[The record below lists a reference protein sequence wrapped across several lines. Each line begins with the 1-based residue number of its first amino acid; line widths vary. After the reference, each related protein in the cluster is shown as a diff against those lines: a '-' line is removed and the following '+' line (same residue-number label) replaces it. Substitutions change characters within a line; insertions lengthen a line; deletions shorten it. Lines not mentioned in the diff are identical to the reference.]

1 MPSST
6 SVAGSPPPPRTEELG
21 SDQGTPAGSVA
32 VPPGMAS
39 PADGAYQIFVK
50 TPTGYS
56 TILLWVTASESVFS
70 VKTKVAAKVGFPAEV
85 QRLIYGGRQLEDDKS
100 LSDFSVG
107 QEATLHLA
115 LRIGG
120 RPRSPRTSAKQGPA
134 QLAVTI
140 VQNGLTEHVMLTPTR
155 NPSAGERARELLARE
170 HEVAVFRARLASAR
184 AARRPNA
191 DMACPATGAEVARS
205 ASEDVSESCTICS
218 DHDGQPSCPICLD
231 SLVAPQMLGCGH
243 VYCATCIVTHAS
255 VQWAAN
261 RPVNCPCCL
270 RPVAPAELP
279 TEVHVEA
286 AETAASSST
295 VEAPA
300 LSQQEQRAF
309 RRAAKRLDLRLCP
322 SCDAPVQK
330 NGGCNHIR
338 CRCGADFQWSRA
350 KPVAKKSRTCRY
362 AKQGAKVVGKA
373 AVGVVAAPVVVAGA
387 AVAGTA
393 VLVYCVGTI
402 LAGGRLWDGTCR

>member
-50 TPTGYS
+50 TPNS

-300 LSQQEQRAF
+300 LSEREQRAF
-309 RRAAKRLDLRLCP
+309 KRAAARLDPRLCP
-322 SCDAPVQK
+322 SCNAPVQK
-330 NGGCNHIR
+330 NGGCSHMT
-338 CRCGADFQWSRA
+338 CRCGAHFEWSNA
-350 KPVAKKSRTCRY
+350 
-362 AKQGAKVVGKA
+362 
-373 AVGVVAAPVVVAGA
+373 
-387 AVAGTA
+387 
-393 VLVYCVGTI
+393 
-402 LAGGRLWDGTCR
+402 